1 MKDKKGGFV
10 KIDKNKSLYKNP
22 NSLST
27 NYSLFSEISTPISKG
42 STASQSTSHYFVKEV
57 SQS

>member
-10 KIDKNKSLYKNP
+10 KNDRNKSLYKNP
-22 NSLST
+22 NSYST

-42 STASQSTSHYFVKEV
+42 STASQNTGYYVKEV